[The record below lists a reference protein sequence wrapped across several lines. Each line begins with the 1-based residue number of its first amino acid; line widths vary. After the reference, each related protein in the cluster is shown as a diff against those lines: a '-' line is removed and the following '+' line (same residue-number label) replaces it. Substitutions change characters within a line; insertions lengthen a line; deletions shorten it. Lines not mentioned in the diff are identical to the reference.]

1 MIFNMYYCKYK
12 WCAVNNKN
20 KSNMLYTINEKIT
33 CIYNLS
39 PKPYSTANNSFYTKV
54 MKAIMHPIDNTKTE
68 PPQAVRVNRVGW
80 HKGKIHKSDYDLV
93 ASEQPLQLLIQWQ
106 TTPTSKFSQQ
116 VFTITMR
123 TVGNDFALVAGLLHN
138 EGIISSKNDISAIES
153 TDENQIQVTLNQR
166 VASQIKTKLAASD
179 RQLVSHSSCGL
190 CGKTSLKALE
200 LQSTIRLD
208 DSQSWLAPE
217 QICQLPDKLRAQ
229 QSLFAQTGGVH
240 GVALFD
246 RHYQLI
252 KHHEDIGRH
261 NALDKV
267 IGSLLLD
274 KNEPDD
280 KTIADKNILVLS
292 GRVSFE
298 LIQKALMAGFP
309 VCVAV
314 GAPSSLAI
322 EAAIRFDMTLIG
334 FTKADGFNIYS
345 GQWRLVQK

>member
-1 MIFNMYYCKYK
+1 
-12 WCAVNNKN
+12 
-20 KSNMLYTINEKIT
+20 
-33 CIYNLS
+33 
-39 PKPYSTANNSFYTKV
+39 
-54 MKAIMHPIDNTKTE
+54 MKAITPPIDSAKTE
-68 PPQAVRVNRVGW
+68 PPQAVRVSRVGW
-80 HKGKIHKSDYDLV
+80 QKGKLHQSDYDLV
-93 ASEQPLQLLIQWQ
+93 ASEQPLQLFIQWQ
-106 TTPTSKFSQQ
+106 NKSTGEFSEQ

-123 TVGNDFALVAGLLHN
+123 TVGDDFSLVTGLLFN
-138 EGIISSKNDISAIES
+138 EGIINKKDDIHAIQT
-153 TDENQIQVTLNQR
+153 TDKNQIQVTLKQTLS
-166 VASQIKTKLAASD
+166 AQLKAKLAASE

-200 LQSTIRLD
+200 LSSTRRLD
-208 DSQSWLAPE
+208 ESQSWLAPDK
-217 QICQLPDKLRAQ
+217 ICQLPDKLRAQ

-246 RHYQLI
+246 QHYQLI

-267 IGSLLLD
+267 IGSLLLNNA
-274 KNEPDD
+274 KSESEGLKSEELTN
-280 KTIADKNILVLS
+280 KGIAGKSILVLS

-334 FTKADGFNIYS
+334 FTKTDGFNIYS
-345 GQWRLVQK
+345 GQWRLAQT

>member
-1 MIFNMYYCKYK
+1 
-12 WCAVNNKN
+12 
-20 KSNMLYTINEKIT
+20 
-33 CIYNLS
+33 
-39 PKPYSTANNSFYTKV
+39 
-54 MKAIMHPIDNTKTE
+54 MKAITHPIDDTKTE
-68 PPQAVRVNRVGW
+68 PPQAVRVSRVGW
-80 HKGKIHKSDYDLV
+80 QKGKLHKSDYDLV
-93 ASEQPLQLLIQWQ
+93 ASEQPLQLIIQWQ
-106 TTPTSKFSQQ
+106 STPSSEYNQQ

-123 TVGNDFALVAGLLHN
+123 TVGNDFALAVGLLYN
-138 EGIISSKNDISAIES
+138 EGIITSIADIDALES
-153 TDENQIQVTLNQR
+153 PADNQVLVTLNSSVNAQLQ
-166 VASQIKTKLAASD
+166 SKLAASD

-200 LQSTIRLD
+200 LQSTIRLN
-208 DSQSWLAPE
+208 DSQSWLSPQ

-240 GVALFD
+240 GVALFSD
-246 RHYQLI
+246 TYQLI
-252 KHHEDIGRH
+252 EHFEDIGRH

-267 IGSLLLD
+267 IGSLVLRD
-274 KNEPDD
+274 CMSSN
-280 KTIADKNILVLS
+280 KNILVLS

-298 LIQKALMAGFP
+298 LVQKALMAGFP

-345 GQWRLVQK
+345 GQWRLARQ